1 MNNVNQSLIKVFTKD
16 PSKGNPAFVVSLKHI
31 LTEQEAKQIAK
42 TNKALTVFIY
52 NNDGYK
58 EIRFFTAKKE
68 LPFCG
73 HGLIAASYYLMS
85 NNDRELKLIVNK
97 KEITIIKN
105 ENGFIQFGAGCLII
119 DNRQI
124 NLQEIL
130 DFLNIPEFAID
141 VDYPLTIASI
151 GSPKLLVP
159 VKNLKYLQDI
169 SPDFQK
175 ISKWSAYNQVN
186 GMYVYTKDTLSSTSD
201 FHTRSFNPLFGIDED
216 IATGVAAGAL
226 CGVIHHKFN
235 KKNLIIEQ
243 GHNLNHDCR
252 ISTFIDI
259 KGDIQVGGFATY
271 FKQQSNSIPI
281 IESLS
286 ELLI

>member
-1 MNNVNQSLIKVFTKD
+1 
-16 PSKGNPAFVVSLKHI
+16 
-31 LTEQEAKQIAK
+31 
-42 TNKALTVFIY
+42 
-52 NNDGYK
+52 
-58 EIRFFTAKKE
+58 
-68 LPFCG
+68 
-73 HGLIAASYYLMS
+73 MS

-235 KKNLIIEQ
+235 KKNLTIKQ

-271 FKQQSNSIPI
+271 FKQ
-281 IESLS
+281 
-286 ELLI
+286 